1 MKPVL
6 LAATAALALSTV
18 PAVAQ
23 KASDT
28 IKLTVQE
35 GFPILDP
42 YHAPSNE
49 ANQWSRDVYGRLVVY
64 DENKRQMIGELVKSW
79 KRVDDQTL
87 EFELRDD
94 VVFTSGNKFTADDV
108 IYTLNYV
115 ADPAINIRFKA
126 RYTWY
131 DKPEKLGEYK
141 IRLHSKEPRADDLEL
156 LAYRFH
162 IFDKAAHEKLEDKT
176 TYGRTVAS
184 SSAAYKLVSIDR
196 TGNITITR
204 NDDAIKK
211 FPHLR
216 APIKTV
222 VGVPIPDR
230 QTQIAQLLTGGVHV
244 LSKASP
250 DTLAEFAKNPNFAQ
264 TPFPTRMLVYITMD
278 AAGRSDNKL
287 MANEKLRQA
296 VFKAIDREKIIKA
309 YIPGTDIALRPD
321 GLGFHDNIGF
331 ATSTK
336 VIGYDPEGAKKLM
349 AEAGYPDGFDME
361 LGAYVPYKEIAEA
374 IAGELR
380 RVNIRASVNSM
391 PLSVYVKARGDGKLT
406 TLVAEYPAFAQPNMI
421 NIMDVFFGG
430 DRDYSNDPVI
440 NKAYQEGSKIIDD
453 SKRAAL
459 YKTAIDRVNE
469 KAYIYPLS
477 EMPNILIHSKDV
489 VVKPGLTSLT
499 EIRPGDYF
507 WK

>member
-28 IKLTVQE
+28 LKLTVQE

-230 QTQIAQLLTGGVHV
+230 QTQIAQLLTGVHV

>member
-309 YIPGTDIALRPD
+309 YIPGADIALRPD

>member
-28 IKLTVQE
+28 LKLTVQE